1 MAKKKTGK
9 KKGARFALELDKEKL
24 EEELEAKEKELSKGV
39 GKLRK
44 TVQRSLEDMDV
55 EELEKEVRQRPMLYL
70 AFAFTAGLALG
81 ALMGR
86 K

>member
-1 MAKKKTGK
+1 MAKKTR
-9 KKGARFALELDKEKL
+9 KKGGMLPLKIDTEKL
-24 EEELEAKEKELSKGV
+24 EEELHEKEKQLSKGV

-44 TVQRSLEDMDV
+44 NVQRSLEDMDL
-55 EELEKEVRQRPMLYL
+55 EELEEEVRKRPMLYL

-81 ALMGR
+81 AIMGR